1 MYLIVTRSFPP
12 ETGGMQNL
20 MWGLT
25 NSLSKYFM
33 IKVFADYHNQHQNY
47 DKEVSF
53 SIERIGGIKLLR
65 KYRKAHLVNEFIKNN
80 KNIEAKATPRTTN
93 CCSLLVRVLKVFFM
107 IFL

>member
-1 MYLIVTRSFPP
+1 MYLIVTKSFPP

-53 SIERIGGIKLLR
+53 SIEGIYIINKEIIR
-65 KYRKAHLVNEFIKNN
+65 HENLVMRFN
-80 KNIEAKATPRTTN
+80 
-93 CCSLLVRVLKVFFM
+93 L
-107 IFL
+107 